1 MKKILLLLIILVST
15 FFVNGTYTSADNS
28 GNNNPMMERFK
39 RQFYL
44 ENMVKEIES
53 ESEVKIPDYVDM
65 RYIEYM
71 YDLGK
76 KLEIPTRLTFRLVFK
91 ESSFIDTV
99 KSHEGAN
106 GFMQLMPA
114 TEELYANA
122 LQIDTLHLDLNQRNI
137 YIGLNMLKDLYNY
150 WNCDKGKPES
160 YAWKL
165 SLASYNAGI
174 GKVLKYNGIPPY
186 QETLK
191 YIEFILREHSLK
203 NEINYLATK

>member
-1 MKKILLLLIILVST
+1 MLLLIILVST
-15 FFVNGTYTSADNS
+15 FFINGSYTSADNA
-28 GNNNPMMERFK
+28 GMNNPLIEKFK
-39 RQFYL
+39 RQYYL
-44 ENMVKEIES
+44 ENMVKEIEA
-53 ESEVKIPDYVDM
+53 ESELKIPNYVDM
-65 RYIEYM
+65 KYIEYM

-99 KSHEGAN
+99 KSCEGAE
-106 GFMQLMPA
+106 GFMQLMPE

-122 LQIDTLHLDLNQRNI
+122 LRVDTLHLDVNQENI

-150 WNCDKGKPES
+150 WNNDKGKPES

-186 QETLK
+186 KETLK
-191 YIEFILREHSLK
+191 YIEFILREHSL
-203 NEINYLATK
+203 NTINNDINYLAIK